1 MLPARNDNVTPNPYN
16 RGPSDLL
23 LRGFAIAL
31 LALFFATGVAR
42 AYDDWEQ
49 VGPGDSGQTN
59 SDTTNVPAT
68 PPPAVRAG
76 SRFIACGEIAGTPD
90 EHMKF
95 FVDTID
101 QLWGTQVQVYSSLAV
116 RSPHARPG
124 GCVFYNPEFMRVLFQ
139 HLMIPPNDTHLTVS
153 ILEAIMAHEI
163 GHEVHDDFGPERAG
177 VPGQTKEL
185 EADRFAGYT
194 LERLDI
200 PIDSI
205 TPYYGLA
212 GDEFTGSE
220 SNPQAS
226 HGESSQRIAALKH
239 GWDLAR
245 WRLPEDYVAPTESD
259 QFSDSNGQ

>member
-1 MLPARNDNVTPNPYN
+1 MTTAPRIHLDR
-16 RGPSDLL
+16 L
-23 LRGFAIAL
+23 LRGVAAVL
-31 LALFFATGVAR
+31 LCLFFAIGIAG

-49 VGPGDSGQTN
+49 VGPGTSSQDDSGATSAPTQPAP
-59 SDTTNVPAT
+59 VPS
-68 PPPAVRAG
+68 G
-76 SRFIACGEIAGTPD
+76 STFYACGERARPPD
-90 EHMKF
+90 DQMKF

-101 QLWGTQVQVYSSLAV
+101 QLWGAQVRVYESVAPSP
-116 RSPHARPG
+116 PHARPG
-124 GCVFYNPEFMRVLFQ
+124 GCVFYNPEFMRALFRG
-139 HLMIPPNDTHLTVS
+139 LMIPTNNTGLTVS

-163 GHEVHDDFGPERAG
+163 GHEMHDDFGPERAG
-177 VPGQTKEL
+177 VAGETKEL

-200 PIDSI
+200 PLDSI

-220 SNPQAS
+220 SDPQAR
-226 HGESSQRIAALKH
+226 HGASSQRIAALKH

-259 QFSDSNGQ
+259 QPADPGAQ

>member
-1 MLPARNDNVTPNPYN
+1 MLPARKDDLTPNPHN
-16 RGPSDLL
+16 RGFADRL
-23 LRGFAIAL
+23 LRGLAIAL
-31 LALFFATGVAR
+31 LALFFAAGVAR

-49 VGPGDSGQTN
+49 VGPGDSGQTDSGAAN
-59 SDTTNVPAT
+59 PPAAAPSVPA
-68 PPPAVRAG
+68 G
-76 SRFIACGEIAGTPD
+76 SHFIACGEIAGPPD

-101 QLWGTQVQVYSSLAV
+101 RLWDTQVNVYSSVAV

-124 GCVFYNPEFMRVLFQ
+124 GCVFYNPEFMRALFQ
-139 HLMIPPNDTHLTVS
+139 HLMIPANDANLTVS
-153 ILEAIMAHEI
+153 ILEAVMAHEI
-163 GHEVHDDFGPERAG
+163 GHEMHDDFGPERAG

-220 SNPQAS
+220 SDPQAS

-245 WRLPEDYVAPTESD
+245 WRLPEDYVTPTESD